1 MLKACSRCGKM
12 HRYDYVC
19 YKGKIKKPS
28 KVQKLRDSYAWE
40 QKSLEIRTRAG
51 WLCELC
57 RTQGMY
63 VYHGLEVHHIEP
75 IRDQPDKYL
84 DDDNLVCLCGMC
96 HKMADKGEI
105 SRLRLYDLVK
115 KREST
120 GY

>member
-19 YKGKIKKPS
+19 YKGTIKKPS
-28 KVQKLRDSYAWE
+28 EVQKLRDTYAWG
-40 QKSLEIRTRAG
+40 QKSLEIRDRAG

-57 RTQGMY
+57 RTQGKY

-84 DDDNLVCLCGMC
+84 DDDNLVCFPC
-96 HKMADKGEI
+96 
-105 SRLRLYDLVK
+105 VP
-115 KREST
+115 
-120 GY
+120 